1 MNDFDAL
8 AYEAS
13 HDKNCTMQA
22 MPLKE
27 KELGFAVSYNN
38 KSTWK
43 RRLNMGAMDLAHSG
57 KADSL
62 AKKWFTS
69 SQCIHA
75 SSFSALDVTRMKALF
90 IWLSAGIAGCLGIF
104 VFTVWLQK
112 CEAFHKKM
120 TEEEDVQG

>member
-1 MNDFDAL
+1 MKSYFSRNVDLVISDFNAL
-8 AYEAS
+8 ALRAAE
-13 HDKNCTMQA
+13 DKSCSIKVI
-22 MPLKE
+22 PLKE
-27 KELGFAVSYNN
+27 KEMGMAVSYNN
-38 KSTWK
+38 KSTWS

-75 SSFSALDVTRMKALF
+75 SNFSALDVTRMKALF
-90 IWLSAGIAGCLGIF
+90 IWLSAGIAGCLGIL

-112 CEAFHKKM
+112 REA
-120 TEEEDVQG
+120 